1 MRANIE
7 DSYGELAPAAA
18 RLLRLL
24 GLHPGGGIGPGAA
37 AALADVPESR
47 ARELLDVLAA
57 RGLVTETGGRFR
69 LPDPVRAFARERA
82 HLEDA
87 EAGRETALRR
97 VLDHHLAAGEGEL
110 EGAGTALLEQERWT
124 EAACVLEEKLHRAE
138 RDGDRHEI
146 LLVRHDLARAL
157 IRAGDTGRAIELLGP
172 LPEEFAALSVPDQAA
187 RADALE
193 DLGEAYLRAGRPV
206 AATNFFGQ
214 ALEIHRGESAVER
227 QADIFVRL
235 AAAARDRGDKAAE
248 NAALDRAAE
257 LYESVLSPKAA
268 ELAERRA
275 AR

>member
-24 GLHPGGGIGPGAA
+24 GLRPGGGIGPGAA

-57 RGLVTETGGRFR
+57 RGLVTESGGRFH
-69 LPDPVRAFARERA
+69 LPGAVRAFARERA

-87 EAGRETALRR
+87 EPDRDAALRR
-97 VLDHHLAAGEGEL
+97 VLDHHLASGGGEL
-110 EGAGTALLEQERWT
+110 EGEGLALLERERWA
-124 EAACVLEEKLHRAE
+124 EAAGVLEEKLRRAE

-146 LLVRHDLARAL
+146 LLARHDLARAL
-157 IRAGDTGRAIELLGP
+157 IRAGGTGRAIELLGP
-172 LPEEFAALSVPDQAA
+172 LPDEFAALSVPDQTA

-193 DLGEAYLRAGRPV
+193 DLGEAYLREGRPI

-214 ALEIHRGESAVER
+214 ALEIHRREKDVER
-227 QADIFVRL
+227 QADIFVHL
-235 AAAARDRGDKAAE
+235 ADAARDRGDKAAE
-248 NAALDRAAE
+248 DAAVDQAAE